1 MHTKH
6 TKHRQLFDEQGY
18 VVFPQMFDAKD
29 MDRLIAL
36 IQNDHG
42 QESELNRNHMRFY
55 MNVFRRS
62 PEVQAFIAQQRI
74 VDALSEIAG
83 PDLWV
88 RWDQAV
94 EKGPGGAEFPWHQD
108 NAYNGILEPFFQV
121 WIALSDM
128 TPENGGLWV
137 QPGSH
142 RLGLLP
148 HHKIHNHLV
157 SSAVEPEKA
166 IFCQAKRGDVI
177 VFSSM
182 LLHRTLPNTRPE
194 HRWAYVVEFM
204 TLDQYDP
211 FVKAPYFV
219 AAENGISAPK
229 FVETYRGQHSLA
241 NQAKYI
247 GPRLRKFSRETV
259 GQVKQLI
266 GTAQRGGT

>member
-1 MHTKH
+1 MDTS
-6 TKHRQLFDEQGY
+6 HRDLFDQQGY
-18 VVFPQMFDAKD
+18 VVFPQMFDAVD

-36 IQNDHG
+36 IQDGHS

-62 PEVQAFIAQQRI
+62 PEVQVFITQQCI
-74 VDALSEIAG
+74 IDAVNKIAG

-108 NAYNGILEPFFQV
+108 NAYNGLLEPFFQV

-142 RLGLLP
+142 RLGRLP
-148 HHKIHNHLV
+148 HHKVHNHLV
-157 SSAVEPEKA
+157 SSAVEPERA
-166 IFCQAKRGDVI
+166 IFCHARRGDVI

-182 LLHRTLPNTRPE
+182 LLHRTLPNTQAER
-194 HRWAYVVEFM
+194 RWAYVVEFM

-211 FVKAPYFV
+211 FVKAPYFI
-219 AAENGISAPK
+219 AAEDGISAPK
-229 FVETYRGQHSLA
+229 FVATYRGQHNLA

-247 GPRLRKFSRETV
+247 GPRLKKFSRETV
-259 GQVKQLI
+259 GQVQQLL
-266 GTAQRGGT
+266 GTGQRGTP